1 MALAREAYWD
11 GYITHAMLELWINE
25 QLKFI
30 MSEALLML
38 CVEAEAEAVPA
49 GC

>member
-11 GYITHAMLELWINE
+11 GSIANVTIVLEVNE
-25 QLKFI
+25 QVKI
-30 MSEALLML
+30 AASEALLML
-38 CVEAEAEAVPA
+38 YAKVVPV